1 MDKRILYELLYALA
15 ARGGREKRLFGACAP
30 EAREAFARS
39 APGRA
44 FPEIWFEIP
53 LSGDPRFDFHALTS
67 RQDLDPEKVCTPGET
82 GGFPEVFR
90 WFAGQGNAVRQLA
103 LSWDL
108 KPGEPPSPAIQ
119 LLGNRRDPET
129 MAAFLRACGRE
140 DGVPQYLAFDARL
153 PDEWYP
159 CYTGVFP
166 GRSGSAVRVECI
178 PKKQMQPVYA
188 KDPELLKKHLT
199 QTGFR
204 EFGDTILPRC
214 AVLAAAPFP
223 LEFQFDVDENGCA
236 GPVFSASLRFAC
248 PPGKENWPW
257 FDPAGEAGRLME
269 TVAGWKLTDD
279 RWRLLGDLSF
289 VRKMTFGR
297 ENAVLYCFPAFIKLR
312 WRAGAPADAKAYLI
326 AGEVPGGSDQAC

>member
-1 MDKRILYELLYALA
+1 MDKRLRYELLYALA
-15 ARGGREKRLFGACAP
+15 ARDGREKALFGTCAP

-53 LSGDPRFDFHALTS
+53 LSGEPRFDFHALTS
-67 RQDLDPEKVCTPGET
+67 RQDLDPGKDCSPEET

-90 WFAGQGNAVRQLA
+90 WFAGQGDAVRQLA

-108 KPGEPPSPAIQ
+108 KPGEAPSPAIQ

-129 MAAFLRACGRE
+129 MAAFLQACGRE
-140 DGVPQYLAFDARL
+140 DGVPRYLAFDARI
-153 PDEWYP
+153 PEEWYP

-166 GRSGSAVRVECI
+166 GRPGSTVRVECI
-178 PKKQMQPVYA
+178 PKNRMQQGYA
-188 KDPELLKKHLT
+188 KDPELLGRHLK
-199 QTGFR
+199 QAGFR
-204 EFGDTILPRC
+204 DFGDTILPRC
-214 AVLAAAPFP
+214 AMLADTPFQ
-223 LEFQFDVDENGCA
+223 LEFQFDVDEDGCA

-248 PPGKENWPW
+248 PPGKENRAC
-257 FDPAGEAGRLME
+257 FDPDGEAGRLME

-289 VRKMTFGR
+289 VRKMTLGG
-297 ENAVLYCFPAFIKLR
+297 ESTVLYCFPAFIKLR
-312 WRAGAPADAKAYLI
+312 WRAGVPVDAKAYLI
-326 AGEVPGGSDQAC
+326 AGEVPGGSGRS